1 MLVKIDV
8 VTTVLL
14 VAAGASRDPRQ
25 SSRPDPALVAKGDS
39 VFHGK
44 LGGAICHVCHGQ
56 NAKGMPGMGPD
67 LTDGKWLHGDGSL
80 AAIEATIKTGV
91 PKPKVSSTVMPPG
104 GGVPLDSIRVR
115 AVAAYVLSLNLKAN
129 ETR

>member
-1 MLVKIDV
+1 MIVKVGAVMVI
-8 VTTVLL
+8 LL
-14 VAAGASRDPRQ
+14 AATGASRDPQQ
-25 SSRPDPALVAKGDS
+25 SSRPEPALVAKGDS
-39 VFHGK
+39 VYHGK

-104 GGVPLDSIRVR
+104 GGVPLDSLRLR
-115 AVAAYVLSLNLKAN
+115 AVAAYVWSLNAKK
-129 ETR
+129 